1 MEDAGEAFE
10 AGPPQR
16 FELVQKFVGAAQL
29 VDLAA
34 HELFP
39 SAPVLGDQT
48 GDDQDL
54 DVLLHRGEA
63 DRIQPA
69 ELADGAL
76 TVECLR
82 DDVAPCC
89 IAEREEQPVGLF
101 RALAEFLQPYG
112 CRIAPSA
119 DDVNL
124 CVYQSCAASSS
135 AASGSSVAMSS
146 SSSSGSR
153 LS

>member
-1 MEDAGEAFE
+1 
-10 AGPPQR
+10 
-16 FELVQKFVGAAQL
+16 GAAQL

-39 SAPVLGDQT
+39 SAPVLGDQS
-48 GDDQDL
+48 GVDQHL

-76 TVECLR
+76 TVERLG

-89 IAEREEQPVGLF
+89 IAEREEQPIGPL
-101 RALAEFLQPYG
+101 RALESFYNHLVVDY
-112 CRIAPSA
+112 PSRRR
-119 DDVNL
+119 
-124 CVYQSCAASSS
+124 CQAASARRAT
-135 AASGSSVAMSS
+135 AAIRDF
-146 SSSSGSR
+146 SR
-153 LS
+153 CRPWLLVSWWRAARW